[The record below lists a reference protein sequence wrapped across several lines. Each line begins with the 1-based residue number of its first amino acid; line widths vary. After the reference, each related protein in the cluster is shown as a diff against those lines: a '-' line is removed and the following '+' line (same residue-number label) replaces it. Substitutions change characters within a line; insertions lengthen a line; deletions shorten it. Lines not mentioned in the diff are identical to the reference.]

1 MQSLRR
7 LLQSLVRRMDSIAD
21 RDADPAALTGRAG
34 HRRHGLRVV
43 VEPLPERTP
52 EEAQQALDE
61 LLADQHRRMRGRWPA
76 ARAKD

>member
-7 LLQSLVRRMDSIAD
+7 MVQGVVHRMDSIAD

-34 HRRHGLRVV
+34 HRRHGLPVV
-43 VEPLPERTP
+43 VDPRPERTP

-61 LLADQHRRMRGRWPA
+61 MRADQHRRMRGRW
-76 ARAKD
+76 RAERAGD